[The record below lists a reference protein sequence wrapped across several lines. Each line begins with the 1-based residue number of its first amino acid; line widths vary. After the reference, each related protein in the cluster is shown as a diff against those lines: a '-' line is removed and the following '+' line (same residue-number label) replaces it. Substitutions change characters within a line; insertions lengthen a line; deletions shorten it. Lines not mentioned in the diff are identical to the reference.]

1 MISKKIINN
10 NKLQKKLKR
19 KKMKG
24 LLNGLIEK
32 YLLI

>member
-1 MISKKIINN
+1 MISKKKFNN
-10 NKLQKKLKR
+10 KKLQKKLKR

-24 LLNGLIEK
+24 LLNAMIEK